1 MISSKKR
8 TKTKQ
13 MGLWGRGTSLKEPK
27 EKKVKQKTGLPGRVG
42 MGLSASS
49 LRTYNSCQKLF
60 YYQYVLGMRLPK
72 KPIQFL
78 FGGAFHK
85 GIEAYYEKKDPVK
98 TFLKHFDFKELRSSG
113 SREKDKAIFKKNKE
127 VGIKLMEYWKEHA
140 AEIHQIYD
148 IALKGKSEDR
158 FKGWWNHPFSK
169 KQRLPIA
176 INGIYDRTTNANQ
189 ILEFKTSSHLYK
201 QDDVDT
207 RDQASIYIY
216 QYYLQYGVWPKDFY
230 FIVFIKGRK
239 NNPIQVLRTKRTKE
253 QLTQMYEKIEL
264 TIDSLKNKRTERDFK
279 YGEGFFHKNYCDCK
293 LFEKSLLL

>member
-1 MISSKKR
+1 MLSSKK
-8 TKTKQ
+8 KSKQ
-13 MGLWGRGTSLKEPK
+13 GSLWGRGTTLKEPK
-27 EKKVKQKTGLPGRVG
+27 DKKIKQKTGLPGRVG

-49 LRTYNSCQKLF
+49 LRTYKNCQKLF
-60 YYQYVLGMRLPK
+60 YYQYVLGLRLPK

-85 GIEAYYEKKDPVK
+85 GIEAYYDKKDPIKV
-98 TFLKHFDFKELRSSG
+98 FLKEFDFKELRSSG
-113 SREKDKAIFKKNKE
+113 DREKDKAVFAKNTE
-127 VGIKLMEYWKEHA
+127 VGIKLMEYWKDHA
-140 AEIHQIYD
+140 AEVHQTYD
-148 IALKGKSEDR
+148 IALKGTSEER
-158 FKGWWNHPFSK
+158 FKGWWNHPSSK
-169 KQRLPIA
+169 GRRLPVSV
-176 INGIYDRTTNANQ
+176 NGIYDRTTVAHQ

-253 QLTQMYEKIEL
+253 QLIQLYENIEL
-264 TIDSLKNKRTERDFK
+264 TLESLKYKTEKDFK
-279 YGEGFFHKNYCDCK
+279 YGEGFFHDNYCDCK